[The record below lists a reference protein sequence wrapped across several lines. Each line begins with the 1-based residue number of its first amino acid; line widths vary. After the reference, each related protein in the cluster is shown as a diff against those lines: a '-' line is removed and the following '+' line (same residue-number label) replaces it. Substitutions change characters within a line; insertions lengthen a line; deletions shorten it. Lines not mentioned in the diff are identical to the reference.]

1 MPSDFLILKGYAVTD
16 LFEAMGATYAAVIN
30 LLMVCV
36 VNDQMRLYPWLAPWL
51 LPLAQMSLNGSTWA
65 TVSVALE
72 RFITVVQPELAA
84 DSSLLYTLP
93 TLALTVAWNIPRCA
107 CGTTNSNKVLKHIF
121 YCWF

>member
-1 MPSDFLILKGYAVTD
+1 
-16 LFEAMGATYAAVIN
+16 
-30 LLMVCV
+30 
-36 VNDQMRLYPWLAPWL
+36 MRLYPWLAPWL

-93 TLALTVAWNIPRCA
+93 TLALTVAWNIPR
-107 CGTTNSNKVLKHIF
+107 
-121 YCWF
+121 